1 VRNLSAVVVP
11 QESEIM
17 FELVRDSLTHA
28 LMITGF
34 VFAMMLVIEYL
45 NVLTQGVWQQG
56 LRGSR
61 WRQYL
66 LAAVLGTTPG
76 CMGAFAI
83 VALYS
88 HRVVSL
94 GAVVTAMIATS
105 GDESFVMLAMIPGTA
120 VIIFL
125 ILMLVGIAAGAAT
138 DVLPDHWV
146 GRKSEV
152 QHPLDIH
159 VEEPCKCYPRGQIV
173 QQWKECSLSRGVLVI
188 MIVLFIFGVLSGQLG
203 PHVWSWVRV
212 SLLLT
217 SAVGLFIVTTV
228 PEHFLETHLWE
239 HVVKRHMARVFIWTF
254 GALFF
259 MHLSIEHFQLA
270 GWMQDNQ
277 LLMLLVA
284 CLVGLVPESGPHLV
298 FLILYTQGAVPFSIL
313 LASSIVQDGHGMLPL
328 LADSRLDFFKVK
340 GINFGCG
347 LCMGL
352 IGYLVGW

>member
-1 VRNLSAVVVP
+1 M
-11 QESEIM
+11 I
-17 FELVRDSLTHA
+17 ELVRDSLTHA

-34 VFAMMLVIEYL
+34 VFVMMLVIEYL
-45 NVLTQGVWQQG
+45 NVLTQGVWQNE

-66 LAAVLGTTPG
+66 LAAVLGATPG
-76 CMGAFAI
+76 CMGAFAV

-125 ILMLVGIAAGAAT
+125 LLMLVGIAAGAIT
-138 DVLPDHWV
+138 DALPGKWA
-146 GRKSEV
+146 GKKSDAL
-152 QHPLDIH
+152 HSLDIH
-159 VEEPCKCYPRGQIV
+159 EEERCECFPRGQIV
-173 QQWKECSLSRGVLVI
+173 QQWKDCSPSRGVLAI
-188 MIVLFIFGVLSGQLG
+188 MIVLFIFGLLTGQLG
-203 PHVWSWVRV
+203 PPAWSWVRI

-217 SAVGLFIVTTV
+217 SGVGLFIVTTV
-228 PEHFLETHLWE
+228 PDHFLETHLWE
-239 HVVKRHMARVFIWTF
+239 HVVKRHLARVFLWTF

-259 MHLSIEHFQLA
+259 MHLSIEHFQLG
-270 GWMQDNQ
+270 GWMQENQ
-277 LLMLLVA
+277 FLMLLVA

-298 FLILYTQGAVPFSIL
+298 FLTLYTQGAVPFSVL

-347 LCMGL
+347 LCLGL
-352 IGYLVGW
+352 FGYLVGW